1 MSDPH
6 LVYLFKLAKRQGFI
20 FDLYT
25 QTCSSECGTCPAS
38 PACDFIGVGTA
49 TPEAWLAN
57 YHIFYV
63 RADFSPSIT
72 TILDQHPEILI

>member
-6 LVYLFKLAKRQGFI
+6 LVYLFKLAKERGFI

-25 QTCSSECGTCPAS
+25 QTCNSECGTCPAS
-38 PACDFIGVGTA
+38 PACDFIRVDTT

-57 YHIFYV
+57 YRTFYS
-63 RADFSPSIT
+63 RADFHPSIT
-72 TILDQHPEILI
+72 AILNQHPEFLL